1 MTAFRYVLLS
11 KPPRQVNLVIRPGM
25 DITGTEIMASPER
38 IREIID
44 FASTDAYTDDEVMAG
59 WGVALE
65 DAATLPFH
73 AKALGKSVTVLA
85 FDSDTRH
92 GIRCEIQGEGIG
104 SRWVGVDTLDVE
116 SL

>member
-1 MTAFRYVLLS
+1 
-11 KPPRQVNLVIRPGM
+11 
-25 DITGTEIMASPER
+25 MASPER

-73 AKALGKSVTVLA
+73 AKALGKPVTVLA

-104 SRWVGVDTLDVE
+104 RRWVGVDTLDVE
-116 SL
+116 SLPEGVREAMEAFEAWSEGDY